1 MRGRIA
7 VVMTAVVT
15 TIAGCSGTAQPV
27 TQEPVVMRKSVPR
40 NELPAE
46 IQPLVPLH
54 GVYLA
59 GGGSSSTVF
68 RVVVDTDAK
77 TIYTGT
83 SPAGTPLHGTLAEE
97 RTRELTPANEQH
109 LMKLCADAWTEPA
122 PASPSDPVEGYDE
135 ILVVADNAE
144 LFFLHEQG
152 PITRPAAV
160 KAIEALRAA
169 AALN

>member
-1 MRGRIA
+1 MLGRIA
-7 VVMTAVVT
+7 VVMTVMSIV
-15 TIAGCSGTAQPV
+15 GCGGSPQPA
-27 TQEPVVMRKSVPR
+27 TQEPVVMRTTVPR
-40 NELPAE
+40 NELPTE

-59 GGGSSSTVF
+59 GGGASSTVF
-68 RVVVDTDAK
+68 GVVVDTDAK

-83 SPAGTPLHGTLAEE
+83 APAGTPLHGTLAEE

-122 PASPSDPVEGYDE
+122 PASPSDPVVGYDE
-135 ILVVADNAE
+135 ILVVADNTE

-152 PITRPAAV
+152 PIKRPAAV

>member
-1 MRGRIA
+1 MLARIA
-7 VVMTAVVT
+7 VVMMLV
-15 TIAGCSGTAQPV
+15 GCGGASQPAP
-27 TQEPVVMRKSVPR
+27 QEPVAMRKTVPR
-40 NELPAE
+40 NELPKE
-46 IQPLVPLH
+46 IQSLVPVH

-59 GGGSSSTVF
+59 GGGASSTVF
-68 RVVVDTDAK
+68 RVIVDTDAK

-83 SPAGTPLHGTLAEE
+83 SPAGSPLHGKLAEE

-122 PASPSDPVEGYDE
+122 PVSPSDPVEGYDE
-135 ILVVADNAE
+135 FLVVADNAE

-152 PITRPAAV
+152 PIKRPAAV